1 MSNPKPACPRCRSKR
16 VYRSH
21 SKTLL
26 ERLLKLAGARK
37 RRCHDCG
44 FDFFRWGRFL
54 LTMKDIQR
62 LTHRLSRYSAMLV
75 SLALVLLAIRW
86 LALRL
91 AEPGPS
97 G

>member
-1 MSNPKPACPRCRSKR
+1 MTDSKPLCPRCRSNR
-16 VYRSH
+16 VHRSH
-21 SKTLL
+21 SKSFL
-26 ERLLKLAGARK
+26 ERSLKLAGARK

-44 FDFFRWGRFL
+44 FDFFRWGRTI
-54 LTMKDIQR
+54 LTMKDLERIV
-62 LTHRLSRYSAMLV
+62 HRLSGYSAMLI
-75 SLALVLLAIRW
+75 SLALLLLTIRW

>member
-1 MSNPKPACPRCRSKR
+1 MIRTKPICPRCRSKR
-16 VYRSH
+16 VHRSH
-21 SKTLL
+21 AKNFL
-26 ERLLKLAGARK
+26 ERSVKMAGARK

-44 FDFFRWGRFL
+44 FDFFRWGRTV
-54 LTMKDIQR
+54 LTMKDIER
-62 LTHRLSRYSAMLV
+62 IASRLSGYSAMLI
-75 SLALVLLAIRW
+75 SLALLLLTIRW